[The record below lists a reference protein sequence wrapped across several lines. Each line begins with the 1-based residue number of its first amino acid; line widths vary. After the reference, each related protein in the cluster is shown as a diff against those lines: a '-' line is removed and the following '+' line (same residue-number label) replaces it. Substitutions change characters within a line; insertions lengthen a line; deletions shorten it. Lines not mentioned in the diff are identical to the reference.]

1 MPDFIVFIVIDY
13 PPVVLGRL
21 RKKTRK
27 PVGIC
32 KEPAPRGPLRSL
44 VLGMSEEYGF
54 VTPSSG
60 CTVLDSQNQLQ
71 KKYFLKNSKNFES
84 YR

>member
-44 VLGMSEEYGF
+44 VLGMSEEYRF
-54 VTPSSG
+54 VTPKLRMYSSG
-60 CTVLDSQNQLQ
+60 QSKPTS
-71 KKYFLKNSKNFES
+71 KKIFFKEFEKL
-84 YR
+84 